1 MDAFIVRY
9 LKEAEFALALA
20 DVVVEQHPQKG
31 DLVLN
36 SQQTGYVLLI
46 LPITPCPLLRVL
58 HVPSFEPNH
67 VFLGRLASPNEKH
80 LLNR

>member
-20 DVVVEQHPQKG
+20 DVVVKQHPQKG

-36 SQQTGYVLLI
+36 SQQTGYVDPADHT
-46 LPITPCPLLRVL
+46 LPSLVSPPYA
-58 HVPSFEPNH
+58 PSFETNH
-67 VFLGRLASPNEKH
+67 VSLGRLASPNVKH

>member
-20 DVVVEQHPQKG
+20 DVVVEQPPQKG

-36 SQQTGYVLLI
+36 SQQTGYVDPADHT
-46 LPITPCPLLRVL
+46 LPSLASPPCPLL
-58 HVPSFEPNH
+58 
-67 VFLGRLASPNEKH
+67 
-80 LLNR
+80 

>member
-1 MDAFIVRY
+1 MDAFVARY
-9 LKEAEFALALA
+9 PKEAEFALALA

-36 SQQTGYVLLI
+36 SQQTGYVDPADHT
-46 LPITPCPLLRVL
+46 LPSLLRVL
-58 HVPSFEPNH
+58 HVPSFETNH
-67 VFLGRLASPNEKH
+67 VFLGRLASPNVKH

>member
-9 LKEAEFALALA
+9 LKEVEFALALA

-36 SQQTGYVLLI
+36 SQQTGYVDPADHT
-46 LPITPCPLLRVL
+46 LPSLASPPCPLL
-58 HVPSFEPNH
+58 
-67 VFLGRLASPNEKH
+67 
-80 LLNR
+80 